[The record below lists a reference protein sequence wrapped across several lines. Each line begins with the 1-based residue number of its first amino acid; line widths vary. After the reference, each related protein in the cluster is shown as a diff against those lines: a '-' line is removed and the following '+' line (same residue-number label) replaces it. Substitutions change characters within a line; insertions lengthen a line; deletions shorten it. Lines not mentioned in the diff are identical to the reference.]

1 MWVLMASMIIDYMY
15 ELSGISHIVIYYL
28 LPLTVS
34 FKSVLPTYVGTIEG
48 LEGMTLS
55 VVFCG

>member
-55 VVFCG
+55 VVLCG